1 MRVRAMLGAQS
12 FIGTPGNPAPE
23 PRSATRA
30 KPFTAEHPS
39 ALLRAGAEGAEEF
52 FSVLPWLAGVGNRW
66 RAAKRDSPKWRGGIF
81 FGSRMAVGLMMCLQ
95 GKIIEL
101 VFDMS
106 WSCVGDRTVGSS
118 SGLWPCSE

>member
-66 RAAKRDSPKWRGGIF
+66 RAAKRDSPKWRGAIF
-81 FGSRMAVGLMMCLQ
+81 SGLRVAVRLMRAFQ
-95 GKIIEL
+95 RRSISIY
-101 VFDMS
+101 VDIYWS
-106 WSCVGDRTVGSS
+106 WVGDRTAGSS
-118 SGLWPCSE
+118 PGLWPCSE

>member
-52 FSVLPWLAGVGNRW
+52 FSVLPWLAGVGGMW
-66 RAAKRDSPKWRGGIF
+66 GAAKRDSPKCVERPTAELADDRAAKPVVHEGGFDANVGIGRG
-81 FGSRMAVGLMMCLQ
+81 
-95 GKIIEL
+95 
-101 VFDMS
+101 
-106 WSCVGDRTVGSS
+106 
-118 SGLWPCSE
+118 SG